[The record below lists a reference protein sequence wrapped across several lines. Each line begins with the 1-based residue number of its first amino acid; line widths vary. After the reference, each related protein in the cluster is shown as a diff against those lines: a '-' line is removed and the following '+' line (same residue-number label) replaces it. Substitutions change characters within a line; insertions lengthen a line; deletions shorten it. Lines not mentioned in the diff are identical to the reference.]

1 MIAKTKCLLLLLV
14 SLAGASLPNEGYAGT
29 QVGKVTRLMPHVQD
43 IVIFDLDGTSSGR
56 PACSTQST
64 QWALSL
70 RTETG
75 KAMYALLLSAHANG
89 RAVRV
94 QGTGAC
100 GAWGDR
106 EEPLFMYM

>member
-1 MIAKTKCLLLLLV
+1 MNIKLRSAAGMLIILGGLV
-14 SLAGASLPNEGYAGT
+14 VSTPAQAGSAN
-29 QVGKVTRLMPHVQD
+29 GKVKRLMAHVHN
-43 IVIFDLDGTSSGR
+43 VVFFDLDGESTGR

-70 RTETG
+70 TTNTG
-75 KAMYALLLSAHANG
+75 KAMYALLLSAHAQG
-89 RAVRV
+89 KAVGV

-106 EEPLFMYM
+106 EEPLFIYM